1 MTTRTRSATAPAY
14 YLGRP
19 AFLWLASQEPRPA
32 IRKPPRAPS
41 ANGALF
47 TFEAPVG
54 RRSAAFPT

>member
-32 IRKPPRAPS
+32 FRKPPRAPS
-41 ANGALF
+41 ANGALL
-47 TFEAPVG
+47 TAEQHT
-54 RRSAAFPT
+54 S